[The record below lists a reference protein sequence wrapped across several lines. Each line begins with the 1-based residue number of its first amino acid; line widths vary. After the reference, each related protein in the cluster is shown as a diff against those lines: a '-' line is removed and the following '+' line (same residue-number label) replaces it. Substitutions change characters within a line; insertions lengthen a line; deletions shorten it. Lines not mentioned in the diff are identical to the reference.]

1 MPGLEKWGE
10 ISSCSSCTDFQAGT
24 EKSLRHCQF
33 WSMFKAGVLV
43 VVCFGRTYLQG
54 DVDEGQKTKLCV
66 IVGIFVW
73 IGRMYGIVHFLSA

>member
-1 MPGLEKWGE
+1 M
-10 ISSCSSCTDFQAGT
+10 
-24 EKSLRHCQF
+24 
-33 WSMFKAGVLV
+33 GVLL